1 MNASFLLNSGHKIPL
16 VGCELKFDPIKS
28 VSCDL
33 SQFSYLCLHLS
44 SLSGNI
50 SDTRR
55 RHHLQCPG
63 SCSSDWLSTYRWV
76 HKLNNWFS
84 NFISRSRLKIHVDAF
99 ISADSAVVYRNEQHI
114 GAALKTL
121 LPKYGLERKD
131 VFITSKLSKFG
142 TEIDRSRNCNVF
154 QEHFLCFCVVA
165 VGGGGIVREWHHTRS
180 ELPFHVTWSYI
191 NFYLLHNP
199 QSSSLHLLHVTS
211 LLVSAG
217 GARNFLADFSHSV
230 RAYVSNFPS
239 FMFYFSPLLFVSVPS
254 VNQVEEDVIALVR
267 ESLRN
272 LQTDYIDLWVSHAY
286 RFSFAVRLRWLF
298 EQVPNSL
305 ARRVWPSIG
314 PSG

>member
-1 MNASFLLNSGHKIPL
+1 M
-16 VGCELKFDPIKS
+16 
-28 VSCDL
+28 
-33 SQFSYLCLHLS
+33 
-44 SLSGNI
+44 
-50 SDTRR
+50 
-55 RHHLQCPG
+55 
-63 SCSSDWLSTYRWV
+63 
-76 HKLNNWFS
+76 
-84 NFISRSRLKIHVDAF
+84 
-99 ISADSAVVYRNEQHI
+99 VYRNEQHI

-165 VGGGGIVREWHHTRS
+165 VGGGGLSVNDITHGLS
-180 ELPFHVTWSYI
+180 LPFHVTCSYI
-191 NFYLLHNP
+191 NFHLLHNP

-254 VNQVEEDVIALVR
+254 VNQAEEDVIALVR

-272 LQTDYIDLWVSHAY
+272 LQTDYIDL
-286 RFSFAVRLRWLF
+286 
-298 EQVPNSL
+298 
-305 ARRVWPSIG
+305 
-314 PSG
+314 